1 MKTATL
7 LLALCMSFLMACSE
21 DPLPPQLDRAMQ
33 TAEQMTSEGW
43 LERSTFFVVFP
54 EGTPKQYV
62 SFLFSDLGAA
72 ERPPAEGSGELASD
86 EEHSMR
92 QAFMPVWPAGVGMTH
107 SKPDPNLTFQVVWKW
122 DSDRRMII
130 LEAYADPQS
139 PLLEV
144 RETPFPTFVHPSDL
158 ARIAGESNLETGA
171 RAQSFR

>member
-1 MKTATL
+1 MKFPAFL
-7 LLALCMSFLMACSE
+7 SIICLFFLAACSD

-54 EGTPKQYV
+54 EGMPKQYV

-72 ERPPAEGSGELASD
+72 ERPPVEGSGELAPD

-107 SKPDPNLTFQVVWKW
+107 SRPDPKLALQVVWKW
-122 DSDRRMII
+122 DNERRMII
-130 LEAYADPQS
+130 LEAYADSQS
-139 PLLEV
+139 PPLEV
-144 RETPFPTFVHPSDL
+144 RETSFPTFVQPSEL